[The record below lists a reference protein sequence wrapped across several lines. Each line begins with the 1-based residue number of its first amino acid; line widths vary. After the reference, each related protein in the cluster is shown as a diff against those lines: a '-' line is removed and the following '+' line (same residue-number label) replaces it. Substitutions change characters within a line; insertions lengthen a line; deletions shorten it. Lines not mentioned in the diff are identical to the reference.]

1 MKIGSEGSGAR
12 LCLCRPVGL
21 RPTALRTNIL
31 VSAIRFVS
39 IVADFNIL
47 AVSWAKN
54 FSKGF
59 LPSPLDLIGKRVLAF
74 GRSTTLHFQCLL
86 KRVLTATGKKTR
98 VPPDFS

>member
-47 AVSWAKN
+47 AVPWAKRT
-54 FSKGF
+54 SRK
-59 LPSPLDLIGKRVLAF
+59 
-74 GRSTTLHFQCLL
+74 
-86 KRVLTATGKKTR
+86 
-98 VPPDFS
+98 DFSRLLSILSVNASLLLDGQRLFIFSVCLNECGLRLE